1 MHLTTP
7 TSEAQGP
14 GRVFRLAP
22 EYRRCGVY
30 IVLFCLLLAALEVG
44 LKLAGLT
51 PRTWAELFAS
61 PLTVMAGALLGV
73 AVLTWRYAL
82 RVDDRGVWRRRFSRW
97 DLWPWEAFAAGAVR
111 TGTSKDSWVYP
122 ARPWHSR
129 YLILEF
135 LAEAD
140 RTALAERIRP
150 VWRPAALP
158 LPEEVEVRYGMGN
171 RLALS
176 RRGIMFRRRG
186 SDQDR
191 FYRLY
196 EVVQLRV
203 TRVNH
208 TRRDFRTLELE
219 LPREAGP
226 IRLRFQKF
234 GRSWEGPDA
243 EVVLAYLQQYV
254 PANRVQVTALSGPPQ
269 DRDEAD
275 RRLADLDRADRQL
288 RKDGWVALAALL
300 TYCLLQTARILTS
313 ARRGPLSWDWFQWL
327 AIGLLFLV
335 IALLGLALGMA
346 RAERRRRL
354 RALRSELTIW
364 AAEQPGPARWAAPCH
379 DLAPLGR

>member
-7 TSEAQGP
+7 TAEAQGP
-14 GRVFRLAP
+14 GRAFRLAP

-30 IVLFCLLLAALEVG
+30 LVLFCLLLAALEVG

-51 PRTWAELFAS
+51 PLTWAQLVAN
-61 PLTVMAGALLGV
+61 PLTAMAVALLGV

-82 RVDDRGVWRRRFSRW
+82 RVDDRGVWRRRFFGW
-97 DLWPWEAFAAGAVR
+97 GLWPWEAFATGAVR
-111 TGTSKDSWVYP
+111 PGTSKDSWVFP
-122 ARPWHSR
+122 TKPWHSR
-129 YLILEF
+129 HLILEF

-140 RTALAERIRP
+140 RTALAERIRQ

-158 LPEEVEVRYGMGN
+158 LPEAVEVRYGMGN
-171 RLALS
+171 CLALS
-176 RRGIMFRRRG
+176 RRGIVFRRRG

-191 FYRLY
+191 FYRWY
-196 EVVQLRV
+196 EVLQLRV
-203 TRVNH
+203 TRVDH

-226 IRLRFQKF
+226 ICLRFQKF
-234 GRSWEGPDA
+234 SRSWEGPGA

-254 PANRVQVTALSGPPQ
+254 PADRVQVTALTGPPR

-288 RKDGWVALAALL
+288 RKDRWVALAALL
-300 TYCLLQTARILTS
+300 AYSSLQTTRLLTS
-313 ARRGPLSWDWFQWL
+313 ARRGPLSWDWFEWL
-327 AIGLLFLV
+327 LTGVLFL
-335 IALLGLALGMA
+335 IFALLGLAAWMG

-354 RALRSELTIW
+354 RALRSELTGW
-364 AAEQPGPARWAAPCH
+364 ATRHLKQVS
-379 DLAPLGR
+379 

>member
-7 TSEAQGP
+7 TSEAHGP

-22 EYRRCGVY
+22 EYRRCGAY
-30 IVLFCLLLAALEVG
+30 LVLFCLLLAGLEVG

-51 PRTWAELFAS
+51 PLSWAQLVGN
-61 PLTVMAGALLGV
+61 PLTVMAVALLGI

-82 RVDDRGVWRRRFSRW
+82 RVDDQGVWRRRLFGW
-97 DLWPWEAFAAGAVR
+97 DLWPWEAFATGAVR

-140 RTALAERIRP
+140 RNALAERVRQ

-171 RLALS
+171 RLVLS
-176 RRGIMFRRRG
+176 RRGIVFRRRG

-191 FYRLY
+191 FYRWY

-203 TRVNH
+203 TRVDH
-208 TRRDFRTLELE
+208 ARRDFRTLELQ
-219 LPREAGP
+219 LPRVEGP
-226 IRLRFQKF
+226 VRLQFQKF

-243 EVVLAYLQQYV
+243 EVVLAYLRQYV
-254 PANRVQVTALSGPPQ
+254 PADRVQVTALTGPPQ
-269 DRDEAD
+269 DRNEAD
-275 RRLADLDRADRQL
+275 RRLAELDRADRQL
-288 RKDGWVALAALL
+288 RKDRWVVLALL
-300 TYCLLQTARILTS
+300 LAYCSLQTTRILTS
-313 ARRGPLSWDWFQWL
+313 ARRGPLSWDWFEWL
-327 AIGLLFLV
+327 ALGLLFL
-335 IALLGLALGMA
+335 IFALLGLALWMA

-354 RALRSELTIW
+354 RALRSELTGW
-364 AAEQPGPARWAAPCH
+364 AAGHLKQVS
-379 DLAPLGR
+379 